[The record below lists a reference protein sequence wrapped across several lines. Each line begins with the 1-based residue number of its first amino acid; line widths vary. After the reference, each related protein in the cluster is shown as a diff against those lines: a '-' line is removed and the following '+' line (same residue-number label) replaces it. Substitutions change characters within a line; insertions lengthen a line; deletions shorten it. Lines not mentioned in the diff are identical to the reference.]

1 MIGHDVTYARI
12 CNSFLAFSK
21 NRWHHHVSYMPRPY
35 KKKSPIRDLRT
46 IIGKSQRNFAHS
58 LGISP
63 SALKRIENNDLAL
76 SRRVARK
83 IEIEAGVDR
92 QSLLR
97 GTLRT
102 IEKQEYTAR
111 WYEAWKENH
120 SWQSEEVAKVIASR
134 LEPLLVAA
142 AGAST
147 KRMWQVLS
155 EILETL
161 DRCRTDFKLERA
173 IDQIL
178 AKQRPP
184 MKWDVLKPPLEWE
197 KKEAI
202 ATRRPRPSSVRR
214 RKA

>member
-1 MIGHDVTYARI
+1 MARP
-12 CNSFLAFSK
+12 ATQ
-21 NRWHHHVSYMPRPY
+21 
-35 KKKSPIRDLRT
+35 KSPIRDLRE
-46 IIGKSQRNFAHS
+46 IINKSQREFARS
-58 LGISP
+58 IGISP
-63 SALKRIENNDLAL
+63 SALKKMENHNLPL

-97 GTLRT
+97 GKLRT
-102 IEKQEYTAR
+102 IENQPYTAP

-161 DRCRTDFKLERA
+161 DRCRTDFNLERP
-173 IDQIL
+173 IDEIL

-197 KKEAI
+197 RKT
-202 ATRRPRPSSVRR
+202 ATAPRKPRPSSVRR